1 MQHHSTDAMQETG
14 NKIYL
19 LFIWHMHQPDY
30 YDPEHDEVVLPWVRL
45 HGCMGYTDMPF
56 HLAAYPDIR
65 ATFNFSGTL
74 LRELRTAASD
84 CRRDRY
90 ASLTL
95 KPPEELTY
103 EEKVYILKHF
113 FSLSP
118 HRIKTSDRMV
128 HLLRKRGR
136 TVSERTI
143 PGIVKD
149 FSNQDFLDLQVLFN
163 LLWFGRGAG
172 GISKRIGELGQ
183 KGKSFNDEDKKELL
197 QYQKEVCSK
206 ILDRYIGLSS
216 KGQIE
221 ISVTPHFHPILP
233 LLLDSE
239 QAAAGLRGVAL
250 PDRFS
255 FPEDARWHV
264 EEALTEHEAAFG
276 AKPAGM
282 WPAEGSVCESM
293 IPLLD
298 ELGVRWIGTDEE
310 VLWRSMR
317 TSLHGSLGR
326 ESFLYRPY
334 RLGSGKTAIFF
345 RDHYLSDRVGFTYQ
359 SMESGPAVDDFISYL
374 EQVSRKHTGTTPVV
388 SVILDGENPWSYY
401 PDDGVSFLTTLYDRL
416 SKETW
421 IETTT
426 PSALLEKSVPCG
438 ELTSLF
444 PGSWIDSNFR
454 IWIGDHA
461 KNRAWEQLAAARSA
475 VIEADCG
482 EPARK
487 RAMDHIKVAEG
498 SDWFWWYGEPNSSTE
513 DPIFDQIFRSRLRMA
528 MVEAGLEIPVALMK
542 PAGRNARPAPV
553 LKTPLTFINPGVDG
567 TGEKFFEW
575 YNAGKYEIRRASGEM
590 TGTPPLFSSVYYGFD
605 YDFIYIRMD
614 PLATPSKSIEAR
626 LVNLDVRVVFD
637 EASEK
642 WVEVSLPSPPAVKL
656 HNASGGREGIKVA
669 FERILEVAV
678 PIALFELARGSQ
690 IKLNFFVMR
699 DNIFVERYPDQG
711 YFEITVPDKKWDHRQ
726 WIV

>member
-1 MQHHSTDAMQETG
+1 MEKAGDKVQ
-14 NKIYL
+14 L

-45 HGCMGYTDMPF
+45 HGCMGYTDMPY
-56 HLAAYPDIR
+56 HMAAYPDIK

-74 LRELRTAASD
+74 LRELRGAASD
-84 CRRDRY
+84 NRKDRY

-95 KPPEELTY
+95 KAPEELAY

-118 HRIKTSDRMV
+118 YRIKSSDRMFQ
-128 HLLRKRGR
+128 LLRKRGR
-136 TVSERTI
+136 IVSESAIT
-143 PGIVKD
+143 GTVKD

-163 LLWFGRGAG
+163 LLWFGRGACGAG
-172 GISKRIGELGQ
+172 GRIEELKK
-183 KGKSFNDEDKKELL
+183 KGKDFNDADKEQLL
-197 QYQKEVCSK
+197 QCQKDVCSK
-206 ILDRYIGLSS
+206 ILDSYVELNS
-216 KGQIE
+216 KGRIE

-233 LLLDSE
+233 LLLDSD
-239 QAAAGLRGVAL
+239 QAAEGLPGAAL
-250 PDRFS
+250 PEKFS
-255 FPEDARWHV
+255 APEDARWHV
-264 EEALTEHEAAFG
+264 EEALAEHEAAFG
-276 AKPAGM
+276 VRPAGM

-293 IPLLD
+293 MPLLD
-298 ELGVRWIGTDEE
+298 ELGVKWIGTDEG

-317 TSLHGSLGR
+317 ASLHGSPGGR

-334 RLGSGKTAIFF
+334 RLNSGNTAVFF

-359 SMESGPAVDDFISYL
+359 SMKSGPAVDDFISYL
-374 EQVSRKHTGTTPVV
+374 EQISRKDRAGTPVV
-388 SVILDGENPWSYY
+388 TVILDGENPWSYY
-401 PDDGVSFLTTLYDRL
+401 PDDGASFLSTLYERL

-426 PSALLEKSVPCG
+426 PSALLEEPVPCG
-438 ELTSLF
+438 ELASLF

-461 KNRAWEQLAAARSA
+461 KNLAWKQLAAARSA
-475 VIEADCG
+475 VLGAGCD
-482 EPARK
+482 EPARE
-487 RAMDHIKVAEG
+487 RAMSHIRVAEG

-542 PAGRNARPAPV
+542 PTGKKARPAPV

-567 TGEKFFEW
+567 TGEKYFEW
-575 YNAGKYEIRRASGEM
+575 YNAGKYEIRQATGEM
-590 TGTPPLFSSVYYGFD
+590 AGAPPLFSSVYYGFD

-614 PLATPSKSIEAR
+614 PLATPSRNIEER
-626 LVNLDVRVVFD
+626 LLGVDVRVVFD

-642 WVEVSLPSPPAVKL
+642 WIEVSLPSPPAARL
-656 HNASGGREGIKVA
+656 HAASGGSEGIKVA

-678 PIALFELARGSQ
+678 PIALFELGRGSL

-711 YFEITVPDKKWDHRQ
+711 YFEITVPDENWDHRQ